1 MSAKPGSKPAAKSQ
15 ALGPRALRKAAETL
29 TEAELKALL
38 SYVRT
43 RTNDKLLALAKAGS
57 TKPGAG
63 SPKPKP
69 KGRGEGPTLTAEIT
83 ALMQPILGPA
93 QEKAELLLDAC
104 GAPPEVQAKT
114 LGEAL
119 RKLRRSHSDD
129 HIRAVAQELMARIAK
144 RHGMRETVT

>member
-1 MSAKPGSKPAAKSQ
+1 MSKTDAP
-15 ALGPRALRKAAETL
+15 GPRALRKAAAAL
-29 TEAELKALL
+29 SEAELKALL

-43 RTNDKLLALAKAGS
+43 RTNDKLLAMA
-57 TKPGAG
+57 TV
-63 SPKPKP
+63 KPKP
-69 KGRGEGPTLTAEIT
+69 KRKKPKPTATGLTAEIT

-93 QEKAELLLDAC
+93 QEKAELLLEAC
-104 GAPPEVQAKT
+104 GAPPELQAKT

-129 HIRAVAQELMARIAK
+129 QIRAVAQGLMAKIAQ

>member
-1 MSAKPGSKPAAKSQ
+1 MSKASAP
-15 ALGPRALRKAAETL
+15 GPRALRKAAAAL

-43 RTNDKLLALAKAGS
+43 RTNDKLLAIAAGKPKAKPK
-57 TKPGAG
+57 TKPAT
-63 SPKPKP
+63 
-69 KGRGEGPTLTAEIT
+69 KGLTAEIV
-83 ALMQPILGPA
+83 ALMQPILGPT

-104 GAPPEVQAKT
+104 GAPPDVQAKT

-119 RKLRRSHSDD
+119 RKLRRTRSDD
-129 HIRAVAQELMARIAK
+129 QIRATAQELMARIAR